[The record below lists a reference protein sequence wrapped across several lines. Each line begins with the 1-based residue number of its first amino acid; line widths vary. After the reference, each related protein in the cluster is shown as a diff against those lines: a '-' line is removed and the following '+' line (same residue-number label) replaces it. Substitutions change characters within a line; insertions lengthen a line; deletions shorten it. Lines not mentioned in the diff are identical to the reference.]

1 MKFAKNFMRVA
12 MMAFAVVAMGACTP
26 SDPVEGGDE
35 NKPAAVTFT
44 VQAEAGETTATISI
58 SHNGTAEN
66 TWYGFL
72 TDKVDE
78 AALSLVYAMVGEVDA
93 EDLQTGTTAT
103 VNLTDLELAT
113 SYKYVVFG
121 VTADGAI
128 YGTPGEATF
137 TTEDGRSM
145 SVNEAWTIEYIGD
158 YTDEES
164 GDTYI
169 NCVNVTSTDDNTYYV
184 NYLTPEQWDGVKTDM
199 YGYVESLIAQMK
211 AYLAQINAQYEA
223 AGYPPFTFEELFL
236 YSGSS
241 VVSFDELDPGQYIAV
256 AWGITADEKVSRL
269 YATSA
274 EFEVVEQEA
283 TPAYSAWIG
292 NWTAAGEGET
302 YIPNENPEMDG
313 TYEEGAIS
321 FDFTLEKYI
330 NNKSYVMDGWTGVTG
345 VPFLVDYDAA
355 NDILVITTDAIA
367 EGVDFGDYGT
377 GTIYLLAEVMEGGK
391 PNIYYGLDV
400 LMGTTSAGEKI
411 IIGGDYSNYGL
422 EIYSMGLYYSL
433 DAHTGTEYEGYVYA
447 MSNITPYFPLT
458 LTPAV
463 AAPAEVSA
471 KASAM
476 DRSINRAEGKYL
488 KTWNNYEVG
497 KSKFNSIKF

>member
-145 SVNEAWTIEYIGD
+145 SVNEAWTIEYVGD
-158 YTDEES
+158 YTNES
-164 GDTYI
+164 NNTVYP
-169 NCVNVTSTDDNTYYV
+169 NCVSVTSTDENTYYV
-184 NYLTPEQWDGVKTDM
+184 DCFTAEGWADVQTDM
-199 YGYVESLIAQMK
+199 YAYVEGLIAQMK
-211 AYLAQINAQYEA
+211 AELPMLNQYY
-223 AGYPPFTFEELFL
+223 GTNMTFEEAYL
-236 YSGSS
+236 YSG
-241 VVSFDELDPGQYIAV
+241 DGMATLGDLDPGKYIAV
-256 AWGITADEKVSRL
+256 AWGITADQKVSRL

-283 TPAYSAWIG
+283 TPEYSAWLG
-292 NWTAAGEGET
+292 NWTAAGEGVT

-321 FDFTLEKYI
+321 FDFTLEKNI

-355 NDILVITTDAIA
+355 NDILVITTDVIA

-377 GTIYLLAEVMEGGK
+377 GTIYLLAEVLEGGK
-391 PNIYYGLDV
+391 SKIYYGLDV
-400 LMGTTSAGEKI
+400 LMGTTSAGERI
-411 IIGGDYSNYGL
+411 IVGGDYSNYGL
-422 EIYSMGLYYSL
+422 ELYSMGLYYSL
-433 DAHTGTEYEGYVYA
+433 DADTGTEYEGYVYA
-447 MSNITPYFPLT
+447 MSDITPYFPLT

-488 KTWNNYEVG
+488 NTWNNYEVG

>member
-1 MKFAKNFMRVA
+1 

-26 SDPVEGGDE
+26 SEPVEGGDE

-145 SVNEAWTIEYIGD
+145 SVNEAWTIEYVGD
-158 YTDEES
+158 YTNES
-164 GDTYI
+164 NNTVYP
-169 NCVNVTSTDDNTYYV
+169 NCVSVTSTDENTYYV
-184 NYLTPEQWDGVKTDM
+184 DCFTAEAWAGVQTDL
-199 YGYVESLIAQMK
+199 YAYVEGLIAQLK
-211 AYLAQINAQYEA
+211 AQLPMLNEYYETNM
-223 AGYPPFTFEELFL
+223 TFEEAYL
-236 YSGSS
+236 YSGNGMATLG
-241 VVSFDELDPGQYIAV
+241 DLDPGKYIAV
-256 AWGITADEKVSRL
+256 AWGITADQKVSRL

-274 EFEVVEQEA
+274 EFDVVEQEA
-283 TPAYSAWIG
+283 TPEYSAWLG
-292 NWTAAGEGET
+292 NWTAAGEGAT

-321 FDFTLEKYI
+321 FDFTLEKNI

-345 VPFLVDYDAA
+345 VPFLVKYDAA

-391 PNIYYGLDV
+391 SNIYYGLDV

-422 EIYSMGLYYSL
+422 ELYSMGLYYSL
-433 DAHTGTEYEGYVYA
+433 DADTGTEYEGYVYA

-476 DRSINRAEGKYL
+476 DRGINRAEGKYL

>member
-145 SVNEAWTIEYIGD
+145 SVNEAWTIEYVGD
-158 YTDEES
+158 YTDES
-164 GDTYI
+164 NNTVYT
-169 NCVNVTSTDDNTYYV
+169 NCVSITSTDENTYYV
-184 NYLTPEQWDGVKTDM
+184 DCFTAEGWADVQTDM
-199 YGYVESLIAQMK
+199 YAYVEGLIAQMK
-211 AYLAQINAQYEA
+211 AELPMLNEYYGTNM
-223 AGYPPFTFEELFL
+223 TFEEAYL
-236 YSGSS
+236 YSGNDMAT
-241 VVSFDELDPGQYIAV
+241 FGELDPGKYIAV
-256 AWGITADEKVSRL
+256 AWGITADQKVSRL

-274 EFEVVEQEA
+274 EFEVVEEEA
-283 TPAYSAWIG
+283 TPEYSAWLG
-292 NWTAAGEGET
+292 NWTVTGPGSTYSAEAKDYVAGEV
-302 YIPNENPEMDG
+302 
-313 TYEEGAIS
+313 S
-321 FDFTLEKYI
+321 FDITIYKNV
-330 NNKSYVMDGWTGVTG
+330 NNKS
-345 VPFLVDYDAA
+345 FLVDGWNGVPDLPFVAAYDAEY
-355 NDILVITTDAIA
+355 DAFDVKGQVIA
-367 EGVDFGDYGT
+367 ENVEFEDGSVATAIILGGVMGNNVYAS
-377 GTIYLLAEVMEGGK
+377 YELAYAIHAEDGSVVVLPYKYDVGAEELFSFPEIIHFAQLEGK
-391 PNIYYGLDV
+391 D
-400 LMGTTSAGEKI
+400 
-411 IIGGDYSNYGL
+411 
-422 EIYSMGLYYSL
+422 GLYYLADIISS
-433 DAHTGTEYEGYVYA
+433 T
-447 MSNITPYFPLT
+447 T
-458 LTPAV
+458 LSMAPAV
-463 AAPAEVSA
+463 AAPAEIMGLPKTMYA
-471 KASAM
+471 
-476 DRSINRAEGKYL
+476 GKEIRTKFEKPLMLYTPGADKFTSFTL
-488 KTWNNYEVG
+488 K
-497 KSKFNSIKF
+497 